1 VISFEN
7 RQLKGF
13 PLELGI
19 GTQVRKK
26 LEWWGYQMI
35 ENVLR
40 LIHSNANE
48 LSASLPSV
56 TNNHFL
62 CNVNWSICQ
71 LCITVSIEANNT
83 ESWF

>member
-1 VISFEN
+1 
-7 RQLKGF
+7 
-13 PLELGI
+13 
-19 GTQVRKK
+19 
-26 LEWWGYQMI
+26 MI

-62 CNVNWSICQ
+62 CNVEAS
-71 LCITVSIEANNT
+71 VSFASLSELRRTIQKVDF
-83 ESWF
+83 SQFMKSLSPF